1 MEGRSRLTSRCVLSF
16 SLNLGKPWFSDR
28 ASTSFFNLG
37 WGFEGSTHKS
47 LSWKSPNMISLFSKW
62 ESSLVEDLSKSFGEV
77 EKILADHHLS
87 STGPLVVRCF
97 WQHFKNTLPLVRII
111 LEHCCASYQ
120 KTIPEHDTRTL
131 HQNITPD
138 PHTRTLPAFGKS
150 FKVIFLLFLV
160 QMHCS
165 WTESRLQFPAK
176 LNRIWVKM
184 IQKKIKD
191 DIIWWSM
198 QLQLT
203 AKHNLRQFKTF
214 LPD

>member
-97 WQHFKNTLPLVRII
+97 WQHFKNTLPLVCII

-120 KTIPEHDTRTL
+120 NTILEHHTKTAHQALTLEHCRHLGNPSRSFFSSSWSKCTAPEQSRGCNSL
-131 HQNITPD
+131 QN
-138 PHTRTLPAFGKS
+138 
-150 FKVIFLLFLV
+150 
-160 QMHCS
+160 
-165 WTESRLQFPAK
+165 
-176 LNRIWVKM
+176 
-184 IQKKIKD
+184 
-191 DIIWWSM
+191 
-198 QLQLT
+198 
-203 AKHNLRQFKTF
+203 
-214 LPD
+214 